1 MRKTATYLSTM
12 TVCACRP
19 CSHCTLS
26 LWWVSVSFT
35 GVNLRKSSSRHDRYP
50 TALLAALHD
59 TSHTLINFFALSSLQ
74 NSNSL
79 VSGYLQSRHAS
90 DSMFPYHPMMHHE
103 PHNVRNNKYSRV
115 LIFIWKGLNA
125 LALILSSEQLLAVAS
140 QSYIIRNVTRVRQ
153 SAYAII
159 WRRHK
164 VPPSCH

>member
-1 MRKTATYLSTM
+1 M